1 MKAIPLRC
9 AKAVPKEAL
18 KRYPG
23 VQFLDARLVAG
34 MEHLEFAIS
43 QAEKAFQRGE
53 NISSDPLFEV
63 LVRASAQRQIKRAL
77 ELVGLKGGREVILL
91 CHEVPEAL
99 LQEYGC
105 REDPG
110 VLAIGRD
117 KYELLKEA
125 FGIGEAEL
133 DAVAGE
139 GFAERSTA
147 LVEAIK
153 ERIAILQV

>member
-9 AKAVPKEAL
+9 TKAVPKEAL
-18 KRYPG
+18 ERYKG
-23 VQFLDARLVAG
+23 VQLLDARLVAG
-34 MEHLEFAIS
+34 MGHLEFAMA
-43 QAEKAFQRGE
+43 QAERAFQRGE

-77 ELVGLKGGREVILL
+77 EVFGLKGGREVVLL

-110 VLAIGRD
+110 VLEVGPG

-139 GFAERSTA
+139 DPGARLNA